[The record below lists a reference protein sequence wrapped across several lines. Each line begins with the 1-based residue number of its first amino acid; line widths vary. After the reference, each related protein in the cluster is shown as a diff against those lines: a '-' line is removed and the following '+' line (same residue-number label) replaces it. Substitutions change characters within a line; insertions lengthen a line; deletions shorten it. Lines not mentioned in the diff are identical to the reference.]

1 VAPAGHAATV
11 RAMTT
16 TPHALLVP
24 RDNAPT
30 PTGGRRVS
38 TPVMLGAIAAV
49 AAVDRTISLFTRR
62 SAENTATVITMPR
75 RHEDVEQEERAA

>member
-1 VAPAGHAATV
+1 
-11 RAMTT
+11 MTT

-24 RDNAPT
+24 RDIASARSI

-38 TPVMLGAIAAV
+38 KPVVLGAIAAV

-62 SAENTATVITMPR
+62 SAEDTATVITMPR

>member
-1 VAPAGHAATV
+1 
-11 RAMTT
+11 MTT

-30 PTGGRRVS
+30 RSAPSAGGHVS

-62 SAENTATVITMPR
+62 PTHETATVVALPQR
-75 RHEDVEQEERAA
+75 REQTWQEQRAA